1 MADVQDINFNT
12 IDGYENIILRL
23 SVIIPTRN
31 RADLLRKTLKSIAL
45 QTFPFD
51 EFEVIVV
58 DNGSTDNT
66 KQIVENC
73 INDIKNIRYL
83 YDPIPGLHVGRHRG
97 LKEAKAELLVY
108 ADDDIEAFPEWL
120 EGVWESFRDSNVVL
134 AGGKNLPKW
143 ETEPPYWIY
152 EMWMDINDYG
162 HSLWYLSILDFGNE
176 IIEIDPGYV
185 WGCNFSIRK
194 KTLLE
199 AKGFHPDGFPQDMI
213 KYRGDGETSVSDYI
227 RKKNYKTIYN
237 PKASVYHFVPKNRM
251 TLDYFCKR
259 AFNQGIS
266 DSYTEIRKKMTNV

>member
-1 MADVQDINFNT
+1 MK
-12 IDGYENIILRL
+12 L

-31 RADLLRKTLKSIAL
+31 RANLLHMTLKSIAL
-45 QTFPFD
+45 QTFPIN

-66 KQIVENC
+66 KQVVENF
-73 INDIKNIRYL
+73 NKDKKNIRYF
-83 YDPIPGLHVGRHRG
+83 YDPTPGLHVGRHRG
-97 LKEAKAELLVY
+97 LKEANAELLVY
-108 ADDDIEAFPEWL
+108 ADDDIEAFPDWL
-120 EGVWESFRDSNVVL
+120 EAVWESFQDNEVVL
-134 AGGKNLPKW
+134 VGGKNLPKW
-143 ETEPPYWIY
+143 EAEPPYWIY
-152 EMWMDINDYG
+152 EMWMEINNYG
-162 HSLWYLSILDFGNE
+162 HSLGYLSILDFGDE

-213 KYRGDGETSVSDYI
+213 KYRGDGETSVTNYI
-227 RKKNYKTIYN
+227 QNKKYKTIYN

-251 TLDYFCKR
+251 TIDYFCKR

-266 DSYTEIRKKMTNV
+266 NSFSDIRKKLLNDKKNN